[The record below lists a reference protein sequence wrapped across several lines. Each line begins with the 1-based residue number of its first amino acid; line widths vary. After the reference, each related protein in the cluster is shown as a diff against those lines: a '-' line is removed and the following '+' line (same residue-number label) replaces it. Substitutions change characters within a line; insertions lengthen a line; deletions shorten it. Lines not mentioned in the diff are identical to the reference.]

1 LSSLDA
7 QFELPVW
14 PVLLTWGPGAENTQL
29 GPVDVVDGENPRPWV
44 SAYQTGAV
52 SSTLAQ
58 QVHAPSCSTRPGTTP
73 TSNSWALDR
82 VKLTNRQSH
91 RFR

>member
-29 GPVDVVDGENPRPWV
+29 GPVDIVDGENPRPWV

-52 SSTLAQ
+52 SSTLSQ
-58 QVHAPSCSTRPGTTP
+58 QVHAALVQYQARHDAYLQQLG
-73 TSNSWALDR
+73 LDR